1 VGTDTSVTGGLVAA
15 ASLLAVNFAV
25 ATARV
30 RLPFLR
36 RTMEG
41 TPTLLVS
48 HGQFVSAHLKKE
60 ELDEDDVLMAMR
72 EHGVA
77 DLSQVEMAVL
87 EVDGSISIFG
97 RIARIEVIPSVRV
110 HRRDPPKRP
119 VCIDIHGVGGAA
131 RARPSRSRARAQPQP
146 KPLRFTDRPAGGA
159 VAAVAVTT
167 RPRPTALQ
175 VALPAAAA
183 RARGPPRR
191 RRRPPVRL
199 HRGRRANRSTGAA
212 RHRAR
217 RGSGVAW

>member
-1 VGTDTSVTGGLVAA
+1 MFRTDSFLLEIVVRSALVYAFLFLGLRLTGKREIGQMTPFDLVVIILISNAVQNAMVGTDTSVTGGLVAA

-87 EVDGSISIFG
+87 EVDGSISIVPVDSQTI
-97 RIARIEVIPSVRV
+97 RTRRHARFV
-110 HRRDPPKRP
+110 KK
-119 VCIDIHGVGGAA
+119 GA
-131 RARPSRSRARAQPQP
+131 
-146 KPLRFTDRPAGGA
+146 
-159 VAAVAVTT
+159 
-167 RPRPTALQ
+167 
-175 VALPAAAA
+175 
-183 RARGPPRR
+183 
-191 RRRPPVRL
+191 
-199 HRGRRANRSTGAA
+199 
-212 RHRAR
+212 
-217 RGSGVAW
+217 